1 MQFREWDDIP
11 EFMKNEDVKK
21 YYEILRKK
29 RFSLKVKRFFDVT
42 ASFVLILLLSPVFLM
57 LSVWI
62 KTDSKGPVYFKQE
75 RVTQYGRKFSIFKFR
90 TMVVNADRAGSLVTV
105 QNDSRITAAGR
116 KIRKYS
122 WLLYTSPS
130 PRD

>member
-42 ASFVLILLLSPVFLM
+42 ASFVLILFLSP
-57 LSVWI
+57 
-62 KTDSKGPVYFKQE
+62 
-75 RVTQYGRKFSIFKFR
+75 
-90 TMVVNADRAGSLVTV
+90 A
-105 QNDSRITAAGR
+105 
-116 KIRKYS
+116 
-122 WLLYTSPS
+122 
-130 PRD
+130 